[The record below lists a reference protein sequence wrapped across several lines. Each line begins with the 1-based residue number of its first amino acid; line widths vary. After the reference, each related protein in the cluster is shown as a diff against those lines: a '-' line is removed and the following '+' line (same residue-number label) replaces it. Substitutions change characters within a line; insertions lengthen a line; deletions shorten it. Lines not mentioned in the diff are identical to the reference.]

1 MKNYKWLNKPQ
12 NFVENDNTLTIKTQ
26 RGTDMWQQTHYGFS
40 KNNAP
45 MYLTTS
51 KDKSFVYQV
60 TTKFDSNFLYDQCGI
75 IIYLDENNWAKFSS
89 EYENSRFQRLGGVV
103 TKNGYSDWATQDVS
117 ANIKNISYKV
127 TREANDFVVEY
138 SFNNKD
144 YHQLRIFNLSF
155 GKSLTSVA
163 IGLYAC
169 SPQGE
174 GFKAVFQNPKFIVEN
189 EK

>member
-1 MKNYKWLNKPQ
+1 M
-12 NFVENDNTLTIKTQ
+12 
-26 RGTDMWQQTHYGFS
+26 
-40 KNNAP
+40 
-45 MYLTTS
+45 
-51 KDKSFVYQV
+51 
-60 TTKFDSNFLYDQCGI
+60 
-75 IIYLDENNWAKFSS
+75 
-89 EYENSRFQRLGGVV
+89 
-103 TKNGYSDWATQDVS
+103 S

-174 GFKAVFQNPKFIVEN
+174 GFKAVFQNPKFIVGLKSIFETGFKRHSEPRLPSTAQIN
-189 EK
+189 H